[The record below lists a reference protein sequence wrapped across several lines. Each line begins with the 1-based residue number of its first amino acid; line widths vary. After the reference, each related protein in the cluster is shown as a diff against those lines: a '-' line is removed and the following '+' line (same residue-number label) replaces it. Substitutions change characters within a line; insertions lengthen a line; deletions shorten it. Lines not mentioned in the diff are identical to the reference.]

1 VVGAVVDL
9 ERGRESYAKG
19 AWVDAY
25 RSLSGAD
32 RAEPLGAGD
41 LELLARSGYMLGRD
55 DDYVSGLERAHHAH
69 LESGEPL
76 RAARC
81 AWWIGHHFLFRGE
94 TAPAMGWFARAQR
107 LLERGRPDC
116 VERGYVL
123 LATLLEHVFAG
134 DHEAARATAVEIAEI
149 GERFGDRDL
158 VAMGVMEQGHALVRQ
173 GRASEGLRLVDETMV
188 AVTAG
193 ELSPI
198 VAGIVYCNT
207 IAFCQS
213 AYELRRAR
221 EWTAALTRWCQGQP
235 DMVAHN
241 GLCLVHRAQLMTLGG
256 TWPDALAELRRL
268 GERFTEG
275 VLNRR
280 ALGDAAYSEG
290 EVHRLQGQFEAA
302 EAAYRRASGLGRE
315 PQPGLAL
322 LRLAQ
327 GNGDSAAA
335 AIRRG
340 VGETTQPLKR
350 AALLPAYVEI
360 MLAVGDVEAA
370 RSACREL
377 DHTAERQ
384 ATDMLYAMASQA
396 RGEVALA
403 EGDPQAALTALRRA
417 CQAWQELDAPHE
429 AARARVLLGLSC
441 RSVGDEDTAA
451 FELEAARGVFA
462 QLGAAPALAWVDSF
476 AGRAAPAA
484 DYGLTAREL
493 EVLRLVAAGK
503 SNREIASA
511 LVISE
516 RTVARHLQNI
526 FAKLR
531 VSSRTAAGA
540 FAFEHDLV

>member
-173 GRASEGLRLVDETMV
+173 GRAGEGLRLVDETMV

-213 AYELRRAR
+213 VYELRRAR
-221 EWTAALTRWCQGQP
+221 EWTAALTRWWEQQP
-235 DMVAHN
+235 DMVAFT
-241 GLCLVHRAQLMTLGG
+241 GRCLVHRAEIMELGG
-256 TWPDALAELRRL
+256 AWRDALEEA
-268 GERFTEG
+268 
-275 VLNRR
+275 RR
-280 ALGDAAYSEG
+280 AGGRQGMSPAGTGQSFYLQG
-290 EVHRLQGQFEAA
+290 EVHRLQGEFVAA
-302 EAAYRRASGLGRE
+302 EEAYREASRLGWE

-322 LRLAQ
+322 LRLTE
-327 GNGDSAAA
+327 GNADAATA
-335 AIRRG
+335 AIRRALS
-340 VGETTQPLKR
+340 ETVERMAR
-350 AALLPAYVEI
+350 ANVLPAYVEI
-360 MLAVGDVEAA
+360 MLAAGDLEEAS
-370 RSACREL
+370 SATREL
-377 DHTAERQ
+377 EVIADNQKSEVLGALLAR
-384 ATDMLYAMASQA
+384 A
-396 RGEVALA
+396 RGAVALA
-403 EGDPQAALTALRRA
+403 EGDAATALVALRNA
-417 CQAWQELDAPHE
+417 ANVWQELQAPYE
-429 AARARVLLGLSC
+429 AARVRVLIGLAC
-441 RSVGDEDTAA
+441 RALGDEDTAVM
-451 FELEAARGVFA
+451 ELETARGVFER
-462 QLGAAPALAWVDSF
+462 LGAAPDLARVASLL
-476 AGRAAPAA
+476 GRSASHESH
-484 DYGLTAREL
+484 GLTAREL
-493 EVLRLVAAGK
+493 QVLRLVAAGGT
-503 SNREIASA
+503 NRSIAA
-511 LVISE
+511 ELVLSE
-516 RTVARHLQNI
+516 RTIERHVSNI
-526 FAKLR
+526 FTKLR
-531 VSSRTAAGA
+531 VSSRAAATA
-540 FAFEHDLV
+540 FAYEHQLV